1 MRLWRRGKARV
12 TGVRGCLPCVP
23 VANRTESTPMLAPH
37 FSRFFAA
44 NPGLMHFAAH
54 SHHPWP
60 DVTQAAHARYWED
73 SATLADRK
81 WAHVFGTVVPAAQRH
96 VARLL
101 SLSDPG
107 QVAFAPNTHEFV
119 ARLYSCLDW
128 SRPVRVLASAH
139 EFHSFRRQTRRL
151 AETGRLALTEIA
163 AEPWDTF
170 GERFAT
176 AAAAGDWDLVWLSH
190 VFFDS
195 GFAVR
200 DLEAIVAAAPASAV
214 VAIDGYHAFHAL
226 PVDLSRIHARAFYLA
241 GGYKYAMSGEGA
253 CFLAIPPGC
262 ELRPADTGW
271 FASFDSLSGRP
282 GEAVPYSADAFRFW
296 GSTFDP
302 SGLYRFV
309 AAMDWL
315 AGLGVTVDDIHAH
328 AVRLQSRFLSGLAA
342 LELPGLP
349 VASLVPPAGTPRGN
363 FLAFDVDAAE
373 GAHERLAAHRVYID
387 RRDRRLRFG
396 FGAYHDEAAVDALLE
411 AVKGALR

>member
-1 MRLWRRGKARV
+1 
-12 TGVRGCLPCVP
+12 
-23 VANRTESTPMLAPH
+23 MLARH
-37 FSRFFAA
+37 FSRFFEA
-44 NPGLMHFAAH
+44 NAGLLHFAAH

-60 DVTQAAHARYWED
+60 DVSQAAHARYWED

-81 WAHVFGTVVPAAQRH
+81 WAHVFAEAVPRAQAH

-101 SLSDPG
+101 SLSDAR

-151 AETGRLALTEIA
+151 AETGRLQLTEIA
-163 AEPWDTF
+163 AEPWETF
-170 GERFAT
+170 GRRF
-176 AAAAGDWDLVWLSH
+176 AAAASAGEWDLVWLSH

-195 GFAVR
+195 GFVVR
-200 DLEAIVAAAPASAV
+200 DLEAIVDAAPPRAL

-241 GGYKYAMSGEGA
+241 GGYKYAMAGEGA

-282 GEAVPYSADAFRFW
+282 GEAVPYAADAFRFW

-302 SGLYRFV
+302 SGLYRFN
-309 AAMDWL
+309 AIMDWL
-315 AGLGVTVDDIHAH
+315 AGLGVTVAEIHGH
-328 AVRLQSRFLSGLAA
+328 AQRLQARFLSGIEA
-342 LELPGLP
+342 LGLERLPAG
-349 VASLVPPAGTPRGN
+349 ALVPPAGLPRGN
-363 FLAFDVDAAE
+363 FLTFECGHAE
-373 GAHERLAAHRVYID
+373 EVQQRLAARRVYVD

-396 FGAYHDEAAVDALLE
+396 FGAYHDAAAVDALLE
-411 AVKGALR
+411 AAARALR

>member
-1 MRLWRRGKARV
+1 
-12 TGVRGCLPCVP
+12 
-23 VANRTESTPMLAPH
+23 MLAAH
-37 FSRFFAA
+37 FSRFLDA
-44 NPGLMHFAAH
+44 NPGLLHFAAH

-60 DVTQAAHARYWED
+60 DASRAAHARYWED

-81 WAHVFGTVVPAAQRH
+81 WARVFAEAVPRAQAH

-101 SLSDPG
+101 ALPDPR

-151 AETGRLALTEIA
+151 AETGRLELTEIPG
-163 AEPWDTF
+163 EPWETF
-170 GERFAT
+170 GERFAS
-176 AAAAGDWDLVWLSH
+176 AASSGDWDLVWLSH

-195 GFAVR
+195 GFLVQG
-200 DLEAIVAAAPASAV
+200 LEAIVAAAPARAL

-241 GGYKYAMSGEGA
+241 GGYKYAMAGEGA

-302 SGLYRFV
+302 SGLYRFNAV
-309 AAMDWL
+309 MDWL
-315 AGLGVTVDDIHAH
+315 AGLGVTVSDIHAH
-328 AVRLQSRFLSGLAA
+328 ALRLQERFLAGLSAHP
-342 LELPGLP
+342 LERLP
-349 VASLVPPAGTPRGN
+349 ADALVPPAGVARGN
-363 FLAFDVDAAE
+363 FLAFDVDGAAQ
-373 GAHERLAAHRVYID
+373 AHQHLLASGIYVD

-396 FGAYHDEAAVDALLE
+396 FGVYHDEAAVDRLLE
-411 AVKGALR
+411 AVAKALG

>member
-1 MRLWRRGKARV
+1 
-12 TGVRGCLPCVP
+12 
-23 VANRTESTPMLAPH
+23 MLASH
-37 FSRFFAA
+37 FSRFLAA
-44 NPGLMHFAAH
+44 NPALLHFAAH

-81 WAHVFGTVVPAAQRH
+81 WAHVLGTVVPNAQGH

-101 SLSDPG
+101 SLSDPR

-151 AETGRLALTEIA
+151 AETGRLELTEIPLD
-163 AEPWDTF
+163 PWDTF
-170 GERFAT
+170 DRRFAE
-176 AAAAGDWDLVWLSH
+176 AASSGDWGLVWLSH

-195 GFAVR
+195 GFVVR
-200 DLEAIVAAAPASAV
+200 DLEAIADAAPAGAV

-226 PVDLSRIHARAFYLA
+226 PVDLSRVHRRAFYSA

-253 CFLAIPPGC
+253 CFLAVPPGC
-262 ELRPADTGW
+262 ELRPVDTGW
-271 FASFDSLSGRP
+271 YAAFDSLAARP
-282 GEAVPYSADAFRFW
+282 GESVPYSTDAFRFW

-302 SGLYRFV
+302 SGLYRFN
-309 AAMDWL
+309 AAMDLL
-315 AGLGVTVDDIHAH
+315 AGLGTTVADIHAH
-328 AVRLQSRFLSGLAA
+328 ARLLQSRFLTGLSSLA
-342 LELPGLP
+342 LARLPA
-349 VASLVPPAGTPRGN
+349 ASLVPAAGAPRGN
-363 FLAFDVDAAE
+363 FLAFDFDDAADSHQRLL
-373 GAHERLAAHRVYID
+373 AHGVYVD

-396 FGAYHDEAAVDALLE
+396 FGVYHDERAVDALLA
-411 AVKGALR
+411 AVGEALR